1 MKEHLN
7 EAIQP
12 NQIRIR
18 ITGSETLR
26 VSDAS
31 YIKYTLIYNPEDPK
45 AVFQGYY
52 YKNETEPRDFLHTF
66 AAKDFDKVWKDLKD
80 RQIEIQLV
88 RQKWF
93 LFFYKTA
100 LDSQNIKLTPLG
112 TKSTIVAEKN
122 LEGAKITCEVTLH
135 KAIRQKEMDR
145 VTIMKKVLGPAFR

>member
-45 AVFQGYY
+45 AVF
-52 YKNETEPRDFLHTF
+52 
-66 AAKDFDKVWKDLKD
+66 
-80 RQIEIQLV
+80 
-88 RQKWF
+88 
-93 LFFYKTA
+93 
-100 LDSQNIKLTPLG
+100 
-112 TKSTIVAEKN
+112 
-122 LEGAKITCEVTLH
+122 
-135 KAIRQKEMDR
+135 
-145 VTIMKKVLGPAFR
+145 